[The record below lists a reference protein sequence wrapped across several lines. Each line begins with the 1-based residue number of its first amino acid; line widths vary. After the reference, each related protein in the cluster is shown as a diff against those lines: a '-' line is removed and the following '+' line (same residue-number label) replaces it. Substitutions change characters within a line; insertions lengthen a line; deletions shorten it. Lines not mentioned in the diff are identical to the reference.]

1 MLCWREFEEA
11 TPGIAAAG
19 KSLLYHPDR
28 GEVGLLA
35 TVDTSG
41 SPRVA
46 PVCPIFTTQGIY
58 LLVGAATPKR
68 RHLDLDGRYALHA
81 QVGADDREFQI
92 RGTCRRVEASDE
104 IEQVLAAITFESF
117 AADDPIFELLIDRAL
132 WVSWDSGQG
141 AVKRSW
147 RADQSTVRQP

>member
-1 MLCWREFEEA
+1 MLRWREFEEA
-11 TPGIAAAG
+11 TPGIAAVG

-41 SPRVA
+41 SPRLA
-46 PVCPIFTTQGIY
+46 PVCPVFTTQGIY
-58 LLVGAATPKR
+58 LLAGVATPKR

-81 QVGADDREFQI
+81 QVGADDQEFQI
-92 RGTCRRVEASDE
+92 GGTCRRVEVRNE
-104 IEQVLAAITFESF
+104 IAEVLAAITFESF
-117 AADDPIFELLIDRAL
+117 AADDPLFELLIDRAL
-132 WVSWDSGQG
+132 WVSWDSAQG

-147 RADQSTVRQP
+147 RIDQPAGS